1 MTFSHAGVGSRWH
14 DIFPRRRGS
23 RWRGAGPRHAGV
35 GSNFFDTLVFST
47 PCSTHTRTQ
56 TRISPSCSNLWAH
69 EHVGLREHRW
79 VCEKPLHE
87 EQGGQHWRPERGGD
101 ASSRV
106 GGGSAAGVGQRAP
119 VCLVAGFVPASS
131 ADSPPVERHSPPS
144 LASNLIDPQRAVR
157 HTAPQRPRDDGVLG
171 SRDDGPFQVGEPT
184 RAAGALNEPTRLE
197 RSRRRA
203 ARRRVFVISKR
214 TSEGCRPSRSRVT
227 ASSTQAA
234 VLVVISSDN
243 RRDSCRRL
251 PPRRTRALPV
261 CRAPAHRAVGHPQRL
276 GCMQGEWGRDC
287 GEKRVGW
294 PGASARRGPSSSSRA
309 HARAAQPT
317 INMDVCSL
325 LCCAHPPV
333 L

>member
-1 MTFSHAGVGSRWH
+1 MQAPGW
-14 DIFPRRRGS
+14 
-23 RWRGAGPRHAGV
+23 
-35 GSNFFDTLVFST
+35 
-47 PCSTHTRTQ
+47 
-56 TRISPSCSNLWAH
+56 
-69 EHVGLREHRW
+69 
-79 VCEKPLHE
+79 
-87 EQGGQHWRPERGGD
+87 
-101 ASSRV
+101 

-119 VCLVAGFVPASS
+119 VWLVAGFVPASS

-184 RAAGALNEPTRLE
+184 RAAGALNEPTRFE

-203 ARRRVFVISKR
+203 ARRRAFVIGER
-214 TSEGCRPSRSRVT
+214 TSEGCRTSRSRVT

-243 RRDSCRRL
+243 RRDTCRRL

-325 LCCAHPPV
+325 LVGGSCAHPPV